1 MSFFDT
7 AARAKSYL
15 LEHGRVSVRALRR
28 EFALDD
34 EGLEDLIE
42 E

>member
-15 LEHGRVSVRALRR
+15 LEHGPVSVRARR
-28 EFALDD
+28 HELALDD
-34 EGLEDLIE
+34 DGLEELID
-42 E
+42 